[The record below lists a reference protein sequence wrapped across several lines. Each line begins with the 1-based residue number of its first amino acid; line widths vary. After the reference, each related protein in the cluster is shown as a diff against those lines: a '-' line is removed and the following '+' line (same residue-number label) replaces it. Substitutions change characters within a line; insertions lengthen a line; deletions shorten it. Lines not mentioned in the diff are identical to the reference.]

1 MIWLNFHLICF
12 AISIYVCNFVS
23 EKTKKQ
29 SKTAEKVLKC
39 KISIHKC
46 KIFNLKSKMA
56 VNGKL
61 KYYAVAR
68 KNPKNLSQ
76 VLYYAQLYQYSLI
89 ERDQILEAAS
99 RNSSIPKAYIG
110 MVYDAL
116 GEEILNFVRNGHSIT
131 LANFGTIYTTLRS
144 RPSETADKVD
154 AYNVKKVKFHF
165 KPCARLRKALAVN
178 LLSFEKV
185 QKVKGNYQAPA
196 EP

>member
-1 MIWLNFHLICF
+1 
-12 AISIYVCNFVS
+12 
-23 EKTKKQ
+23 
-29 SKTAEKVLKC
+29 
-39 KISIHKC
+39 
-46 KIFNLKSKMA
+46 MA

-61 KYYAVAR
+61 KYYAVKR
-68 KNPKNLSQ
+68 KNPKNTSKSA
-76 VLYYAQLYQYSLI
+76 YYAQLYQYSLI

-116 GEEILNFVRNGHSIT
+116 GEEMLNFVRNGHSIT

-144 RPSETADKVD
+144 RPSETPEKVD

-165 KPCARLRKALAVN
+165 KPCARMRKALALN
-178 LLSFEKV
+178 MLSFEKV
-185 QKVKGNYQAPA
+185 EKVKGNYQAPA

>member
-1 MIWLNFHLICF
+1 
-12 AISIYVCNFVS
+12 
-23 EKTKKQ
+23 
-29 SKTAEKVLKC
+29 
-39 KISIHKC
+39 
-46 KIFNLKSKMA
+46 MA

-61 KYYAVAR
+61 KYYAVKR
-68 KNPKNLSQ
+68 KDPKHADRTA
-76 VLYYAQLYQYSLI
+76 YYAQLYQYSLI

-144 RPSETADKVD
+144 RPSETPEKVD
-154 AYNVKKVKFHF
+154 ALNVKKVKFHF
-165 KPCARLRKALAVN
+165 KPCARMRKVLDIN

-185 QKVKGNYQAPA
+185 EKVKGNYQAPA

>member
-1 MIWLNFHLICF
+1 
-12 AISIYVCNFVS
+12 
-23 EKTKKQ
+23 
-29 SKTAEKVLKC
+29 
-39 KISIHKC
+39 
-46 KIFNLKSKMA
+46 MA

-61 KYYAVAR
+61 KYYPVAR
-68 KNPKNLSQ
+68 KNPKNVSQ
-76 VLYYAQLYQYSLI
+76 TKYYAQLYQYSLI

-116 GEEILNFVRNGHSIT
+116 GEEMLNFVRNGHSIT
-131 LANFGTIYTTLRS
+131 LANFGTIYTTIKS
-144 RPSETADKVD
+144 RPSETPEKVD
-154 AYNVKKVKFHF
+154 ATNVKRVKFHF
-165 KPCARLRKALAVN
+165 KPCARMRKALQPY

>member
-1 MIWLNFHLICF
+1 MICPNFCLICF
-12 AISIYVCNFVS
+12 AIQIYICNFVS
-23 EKTKKQ
+23 EKAKKQ
-29 SKTAEKVLKC
+29 SISAEKLLKC

-46 KIFNLKSKMA
+46 KFFNLKSKMA

-68 KNPKNLSQ
+68 KDPKHTDRTH
-76 VLYYAQLYQYSLI
+76 YYTQLYQYSMI

-131 LANFGTIYTTLRS
+131 LSNFGTIYTTLRS
-144 RPSETADKVD
+144 RPSETPEKVD

-165 KPCARLRKALAVN
+165 KPCARLRKALALN

>member
-1 MIWLNFHLICF
+1 
-12 AISIYVCNFVS
+12 
-23 EKTKKQ
+23 
-29 SKTAEKVLKC
+29 
-39 KISIHKC
+39 
-46 KIFNLKSKMA
+46 MA

-61 KYYAVAR
+61 KYYAVGR
-68 KNPKNLSQ
+68 KNPKKMSETK
-76 VLYYAQLYQYSLI
+76 YYAQLYQYSMI

-144 RPSETADKVD
+144 RPNETPEKVD
-154 AYNVKKVKFHF
+154 ALSVKKVKFHF

-178 LLSFEKV
+178 LISFEKV
-185 QKVKGNYQAPA
+185 QKVKGNYQAPE

>member
-1 MIWLNFHLICF
+1 
-12 AISIYVCNFVS
+12 
-23 EKTKKQ
+23 
-29 SKTAEKVLKC
+29 
-39 KISIHKC
+39 
-46 KIFNLKSKMA
+46 MA

-61 KYYAVAR
+61 KYYPVAR
-68 KNPKNLSQ
+68 KNPKNVTQ
-76 VLYYAQLYQYSLI
+76 IKYYAQLYQYSLI

-116 GEEILNFVRNGHSIT
+116 GEEMLNFVRNGHSIT
-131 LANFGTIYTTLRS
+131 LANFGTIYSTVRS
-144 RPSETADKVD
+144 APSPTPEEVTGL
-154 AYNVKKVKFHF
+154 NVKKVKFHF

-185 QKVKGNYQAPA
+185 QKVVGNYQAPA

>member
-1 MIWLNFHLICF
+1 
-12 AISIYVCNFVS
+12 
-23 EKTKKQ
+23 
-29 SKTAEKVLKC
+29 
-39 KISIHKC
+39 
-46 KIFNLKSKMA
+46 MA

-61 KYYAVAR
+61 KYYPIAR
-68 KNPKNLSQ
+68 KNPKHQDQTN
-76 VLYYAQLYQYSLI
+76 YYAQLYQYSLI

-131 LANFGTIYTTLRS
+131 LSNFGTIYTTLRS

-154 AYNVKKVKFHF
+154 ASNVKKVKFHF
-165 KPCARLRKALAVN
+165 KPCARLRKSLALN

-185 QKVKGNYQAPA
+185 EKVKGNILH
-196 EP
+196 

>member
-1 MIWLNFHLICF
+1 
-12 AISIYVCNFVS
+12 
-23 EKTKKQ
+23 
-29 SKTAEKVLKC
+29 
-39 KISIHKC
+39 
-46 KIFNLKSKMA
+46 MA

-61 KYYAVAR
+61 KYYPVAR
-68 KNPKNLSQ
+68 KNPKHIDQ
-76 VLYYAQLYQYSLI
+76 TLYYPQLYQYSLI

-116 GEEILNFVRNGHSIT
+116 GEEMLNFVRNGHSIT
-131 LANFGTIYTTLRS
+131 LAKFGTIYTTIKS
-144 RPSETADKVD
+144 RPAEQLKYVGAES
-154 AYNVKKVKFHF
+154 VKWVKFHF
-165 KPCARLRKALAVN
+165 KPCARLRKALNPN

>member
-1 MIWLNFHLICF
+1 
-12 AISIYVCNFVS
+12 
-23 EKTKKQ
+23 
-29 SKTAEKVLKC
+29 
-39 KISIHKC
+39 
-46 KIFNLKSKMA
+46 MA

-61 KYYAVAR
+61 KYYAVKR
-68 KNPKNLSQ
+68 KDPKHANRSAF
-76 VLYYAQLYQYSLI
+76 YAQLYQYSLI

-144 RPSETADKVD
+144 RPNETPDKVD
-154 AYNVKKVKFHF
+154 AVSVKKVKFHF
-165 KPCARLRKALAVN
+165 KPCARLRKALALN

-185 QKVKGNYQAPA
+185 EKVKGNYQAPE

>member
-1 MIWLNFHLICF
+1 MICF
-12 AISIYVCNFVS
+12 AIPIYICNFVS
-23 EKTKKQ
+23 EKAKKQ
-29 SKTAEKVLKC
+29 SISAEKVLKC
-39 KISIHKC
+39 KISIYKC
-46 KIFNLKSKMA
+46 KFFNLKSKMA

-61 KYYAVAR
+61 KYYAVQR
-68 KNPKNLSQ
+68 KDPKHADRKAF
-76 VLYYAQLYQYSLI
+76 YAQLYQYSRI

-144 RPSETADKVD
+144 RPSETPEKVD
-154 AYNVKKVKFHF
+154 ALNVKKVKFHF
-165 KPCARLRKALAVN
+165 KPCARMRKALDIN

-185 QKVKGNYQAPA
+185 EKVKGNYQAPA